1 MRYFISGKNRINFE
15 VAYNHSV
22 QTDIPDRTKSMED
35 DLKHVSTMSTFSFKT
50 CRFLQFKYK
59 KMM

>member
-35 DLKHVSTMSTFSFKT
+35 DLKHVSTMSTFDKVYLDRT
-50 CRFLQFKYK
+50 HVTI
-59 KMM
+59 

>member
-35 DLKHVSTMSTFSFKT
+35 DLKHVSTVSTFDKVYLVRT
-50 CRFLQFKYK
+50 HVTI
-59 KMM
+59 